1 MKKEV
6 LETLKASIEGVNR
19 ILNEDKKNGTI
30 FEVEDILRGITLPNG
45 DKVEKLIFIT
55 QDTNQFS
62 WIEANRIVKEESAII
77 EELASSLEREGNL
90 VPIVINQKREV
101 IDGQRRVTA
110 KKKHQVSQPLRY
122 FFDRDADIREVREAN
137 KYSEKWKHRD
147 WLNTYV
153 KSGVEDYK
161 EYEELAAK
169 YEPYMK
175 SRSLRSV
182 LMNGRVESFKR
193 DVWESGEFRIDK
205 RRKPVFIKFLEL
217 LKKVYNI
224 APDINVFAKDR
235 EFQHALFDLYMKTQN
250 LDEDRLVVKISVN
263 FGRLNIKTDYKN
275 YKGILAKIYNAKLP
289 EDHVKMS
296 PEVTV
301 GDENGNG
308 SGEVVAVVKSGKKT
322 KKAKEKETA

>member
-1 MKKEV
+1 MKKEI
-6 LETLKASIEGVNR
+6 ENLKAAVAEVNK
-19 ILNEDKKNGTI
+19 LLAEDKKNGTI
-30 FEVEDILRGITLPNG
+30 FEVEDTLRDIMLPNG
-45 DKVEKLIFIT
+45 DKVERLIFVT

-90 VPIVINQKREV
+90 VPIVINIKRQV

-110 KKKHQVSQPLRY
+110 KKRHGVSKPLRY

-153 KSGVEDYK
+153 KSGNEDYQ

-193 DVWESGEFRIDK
+193 DVWESGEFRIDQK
-205 RRKPVFIKFLEL
+205 RKPIFIRFLEL
-217 LKKVYNI
+217 LKKVYLI
-224 APDINVFAKDR
+224 APDINIFAKDR
-235 EFQHALFDLYMKTQN
+235 EFQHALFDLYMKTPK
-250 LDEDRLVVKISVN
+250 LDEDRLLAKISVN
-263 FGRLNIKTDYKN
+263 FGRLNIKTDYKS
-275 YKGILAKIYNAKLP
+275 YKGILAKIYNTKLP
-289 EDHVKMS
+289 SDHVKMS
-296 PEVTV
+296 PAATV
-301 GDENGNG
+301 NGNG
-308 SGEVVAVVKSGKKT
+308 NGNKESVVEGEVVKEST
-322 KKAKEKETA
+322 KKRKQKQEA

>member
-1 MKKEV
+1 MKKE
-6 LETLKASIEGVNR
+6 LETLKAAIEGVNR
-19 ILNEDKKNGTI
+19 ILDEDKKNGTI

-45 DKVEKLIFIT
+45 DKVERLIFTT
-55 QDTNQFS
+55 QDVNQFS
-62 WIEANRIVKEESAII
+62 WIDANRIVKEESAVI
-77 EELASSLEREGNL
+77 EDLASSLEREGNL
-90 VPIVINQKREV
+90 VPIVINKKRQV

-110 KKKHQVSQPLRY
+110 KKKHQVHNPLRY
-122 FFDRDADIREVREAN
+122 FFDRDADIQEVREAN

-153 KSGVEDYK
+153 KSGNEDYQ

-193 DVWESGEFRIDK
+193 DIWERGEFRIDQK
-205 RRKPVFIKFLEL
+205 RKPLFIKFLEF
-217 LKKVYNI
+217 LKKVHMI
-224 APDINVFAKDR
+224 APDINIFAKDR
-235 EFQHALFDLYMKTQN
+235 EFQHALFDLYMKTDR
-250 LDEDRLVVKISVN
+250 LDEDRLLAKISVN

-275 YKGILAKIYNAKLP
+275 YKSILAKVYNSKLP

-296 PEVTV
+296 PTATV
-301 GDENGNG
+301 DENGNG
-308 SGEVVAVVKSGKKT
+308 GEVVAVAKKGKSKKE
-322 KKAKEKETA
+322 KEKEKETA